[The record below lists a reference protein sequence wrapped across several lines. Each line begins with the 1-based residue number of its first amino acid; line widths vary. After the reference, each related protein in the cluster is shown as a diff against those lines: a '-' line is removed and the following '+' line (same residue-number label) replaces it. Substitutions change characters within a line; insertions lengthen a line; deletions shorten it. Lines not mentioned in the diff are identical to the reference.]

1 MTDGKRFNWAA
12 LDRHLIELGWS
23 LQRLADASR
32 SNTPAGPSLNERN
45 LRKIRDGEQQPRV
58 GTVKR
63 ISDLLAAQG
72 VQVRADD
79 LWVFPDQPS
88 PSPAVPTFNGNRPA
102 TNPFDPWAIALPP
115 VFVGR
120 TGALRDLEW
129 AARDGRG
136 VSLLGE
142 WRIGKTSLLHT
153 WGQRAQ
159 ELGFV
164 VRLLSGQGRERQGHQ
179 AFVDAVVDAVSADP
193 RTAATGATT
202 GAAGEP
208 ARPQSPD
215 AAADR
220 LGNWCS
226 VQQQTRDGLP
236 PLLLLDE
243 AEGFLGHCEPGF
255 LERLRGLLTKRRL
268 ALVFATRR
276 TLPEVYADL
285 GRVSPFANML
295 EALRIE
301 LLEPGAAAALLAR
314 GAAGLAPDDPAWF
327 DWAGRHPFYLTL
339 LARRLFNARADGA
352 DPDGGDPRA
361 RALARFRDEAAQQFA
376 LWWSPSATAN
386 GCAAPPLGGRRP
398 TRTAATTP

>member
-1 MTDGKRFNWAA
+1 MTDGKRF
-12 LDRHLIELGWS
+12 
-23 LQRLADASR
+23 
-32 SNTPAGPSLNERN
+32 
-45 LRKIRDGEQQPRV
+45 
-58 GTVKR
+58 
-63 ISDLLAAQG
+63 
-72 VQVRADD
+72 
-79 LWVFPDQPS
+79 
-88 PSPAVPTFNGNRPA
+88 

-120 TGALRDLEW
+120 TGALRDLER
-129 AARDGRG
+129 AAWDGRG

-159 ELGFV
+159 ELGFA

-179 AFVDAVVDAVSADP
+179 TFVDAVVDTVPADP
-193 RTAATGATT
+193 RTAVTGAATGA
-202 GAAGEP
+202 ADER

-220 LGNWCS
+220 LGDWCS
-226 VQQQTRDGLP
+226 AQQQASGGLP
-236 PLLLLDE
+236 SLLLLDE
-243 AEGFLGHCEPGF
+243 AEGFLGLCEPGF

-268 ALVFATRR
+268 SLVFATRR

-295 EALRIE
+295 EAVRIG

-314 GAAGLAPDDPAWF
+314 GAAGLAPDDPAWLL

-339 LARRLFNARADGA
+339 LARRLFDARADGS

-361 RALARFRDEAAQQFA
+361 QALARFRDEAAQQFA
-376 LWWSPSATAN
+376 LWWSGLAERDRQRLRR
-386 GCAAPPLGGRRP
+386 AAAGGGGGQG
-398 TRTAATTP
+398 